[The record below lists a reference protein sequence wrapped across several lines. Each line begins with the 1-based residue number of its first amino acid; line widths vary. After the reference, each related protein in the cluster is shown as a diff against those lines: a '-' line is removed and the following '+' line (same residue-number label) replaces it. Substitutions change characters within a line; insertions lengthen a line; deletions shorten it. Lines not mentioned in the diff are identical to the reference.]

1 MGSGKKLPKLL
12 KWCYKVSWGG
22 KMTATQS
29 STIALSVKRLKE
41 YSVTLFHHIFWK
53 RTIFKGVPLAGFL
66 GFLVPKVPWGLKKMR
81 KKKFLKGKPIWPF
94 AFNICEPT
102 LSNLLPLASFFLNS
116 ATRWR
121 CQTPDSWILCWFI
134 SQIYCNYIYTSKEL
148 YDMEKREASDLEAVR
163 AEKE

>member
-29 STIALSVKRLKE
+29 STIDLSVKRLKE
-41 YSVTLFHHIFWK
+41 YSFTLFHHDFWK
-53 RTIFKGVPLAGFL
+53 RAIFEGVPVVGFL
-66 GFLVPKVPWGLKKMR
+66 GFLVSKVPWGLKKMR

-94 AFNICEPT
+94 PFNICEPT
-102 LSNLLPLASFFLNS
+102 LSNLLTPTQLFSNP

-121 CQTPDSWILCWFI
+121 PSTTELCKTLMISSW
-134 SQIYCNYIYTSKEL
+134 TK
-148 YDMEKREASDLEAVR
+148 VP
-163 AEKE
+163 

>member
-1 MGSGKKLPKLL
+1 MGSGKKLPKFLR
-12 KWCYKVSWGG
+12 WCYKVSWDG

-94 AFNICEPT
+94 PFNIYEPN
-102 LSNLLPLASFFLNS
+102 LSNLLPLASLFSNP

-121 CQTPDSWILCWFI
+121 PSTTEICKTLLISIWTKVLKVCNLKYQFSCQSW
-134 SQIYCNYIYTSKEL
+134 Y
-148 YDMEKREASDLEAVR
+148 V
-163 AEKE
+163 